1 MASFKSTFSMMDI
14 INVTKFCLRMMNLKA
29 FYALLIVAVIGIGCS
44 ASSSSDSNSVKKLSF
59 DSDNA
64 GLTLPTGFKALKVA
78 DSLGSARHIAVAEN
92 GDMYI
97 ALRRANNGG
106 GIVALRDTDND
117 GIADQKEYFG
127 DHAGTGIGIHDGY
140 LYASSTTKV
149 FRYKMIKNSLVPTA
163 EPEVVIEGFP
173 DQRQH
178 AAKSFTFDNSGNIY
192 VNVGAPSNSCQEQ
205 DRSTQSPGQDPCPLL
220 ERHAGIWQFSAT
232 ELGQTQQQ
240 DGVRYATGLRN
251 VVGLEWNEAKNSLY
265 VTQHGRD
272 QLSQNWPDLYTQ
284 KENAELPAETL
295 YKVSKGDNFGWPYSY
310 YDQRKNALMLAPEYG
325 GDGEIMIA
333 NTEYAGQFKNPV
345 KAFPGHWAPNALTFY
360 DATQFSEKFRN
371 GALIAFH
378 GSWNR
383 APLPQQG
390 YKVVYAPLD
399 GSASNFS
406 DFATGFP
413 GSDQPQPGNADH
425 RPTGLTVGP
434 DGTLY
439 ITDDSQGTVW
449 RVAYTGESEE

>member
-1 MASFKSTFSMMDI
+1 
-14 INVTKFCLRMMNLKA
+14 
-29 FYALLIVAVIGIGCS
+29 
-44 ASSSSDSNSVKKLSF
+44 
-59 DSDNA
+59 
-64 GLTLPTGFKALKVA
+64 
-78 DSLGSARHIAVAEN
+78 
-92 GDMYI
+92 MYI

-117 GIADQKEYFG
+117 GKADQKEYFG
-127 DHAGTGIGIHDGY
+127 NHAGTGIGIHDGY

-149 FRYKMIKNSLVPTA
+149 FRYKMNENSLVPTA

-192 VNVGAPSNSCQEQ
+192 VNVGAPSNSCQQE

-251 VVGLEWNEAKNSLY
+251 VVGLKWNEAKNSLY

-272 QLSQNWPDLYTQ
+272 QLSQNWPDLYT
-284 KENAELPAETL
+284 KEENAALPAETL
-295 YKVSKGDNFGWPYSY
+295 YKVNKGDNFGWPYSY
-310 YDQRKNALMLAPEYG
+310 YDQRKDQIMLAPEYG
-325 GDGEIMIA
+325 GDGEK
-333 NTEYAGQFKNPV
+333 TLAGTKYEGKFKEPV
-345 KAFPGHWAPNALTFY
+345 TAFPGHWAPNALEFY
-360 DATQFSEKFRN
+360 NASQFPEKYHN
-371 GALIAFH
+371 VALIAFH

-383 APLPQQG
+383 TPLPQQG

-399 GSASNFS
+399 DSASNYS
-406 DFATGFP
+406 EFATGFS
-413 GSDQPQPGNADH
+413 GSDQPQPGSADH